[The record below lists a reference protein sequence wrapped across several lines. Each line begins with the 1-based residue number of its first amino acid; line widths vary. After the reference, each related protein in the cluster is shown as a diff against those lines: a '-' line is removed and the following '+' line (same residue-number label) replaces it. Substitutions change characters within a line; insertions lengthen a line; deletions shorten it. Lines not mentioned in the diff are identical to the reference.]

1 LSGADY
7 GPWGFARPLQELQF
21 QSLLAD
27 KPLEGCDPRFV
38 FLDQVGGS
46 SIVVEGAFLVFAD
59 PDTDQVTPADN
70 QIGRYW

>member
-1 LSGADY
+1 LPTNRSRAAIRG
-7 GPWGFARPLQELQF
+7 
-21 QSLLAD
+21 
-27 KPLEGCDPRFV
+27 FV